1 MAYKIIRFIVLALC
15 HAKHALADLR
25 DVAQLGKA
33 MSKAFVPTGHM
44 PSPSGSMFV
53 RPAAT
58 GTPDHDEVVTG
69 SRFPLHEAPSN
80 NQLGSILH
88 VGEPVSKQ
96 NEELKEYYQ
105 HVRSRMQ
112 PMPQADAKDA
122 QYGFGFGC
130 VIGLMVSVGLL
141 ASIGIAAF
149 RKYLNQ
155 GQQTVKR

>member
-1 MAYKIIRFIVLALC
+1 
-15 HAKHALADLR
+15 
-25 DVAQLGKA
+25 
-33 MSKAFVPTGHM
+33 
-44 PSPSGSMFV
+44 MFV

-58 GTPDHDEVVTG
+58 GTPDNDEVVTG

-122 QYGFGFGC
+122 QYGFGFASVLGS
-130 VIGLMVSVGLL
+130 MTSVGVP
-141 ASIGIAAF
+141 ASVGSATA
-149 RKYLNQ
+149 RK
-155 GQQTVKR
+155 REHRA